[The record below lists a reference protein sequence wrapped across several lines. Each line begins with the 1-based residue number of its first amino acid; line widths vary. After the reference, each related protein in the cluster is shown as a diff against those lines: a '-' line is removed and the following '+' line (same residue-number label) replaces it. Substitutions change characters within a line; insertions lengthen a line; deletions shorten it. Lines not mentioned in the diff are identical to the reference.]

1 VKSEATSHVDAPG
14 VFPLLLA
21 IDTCGPSG
29 SVALGRF
36 PGRDLEILG
45 QAELAGR
52 TYSATLISA
61 VADLRHAASFELG
74 NLDGIIVVNGPGS
87 FTGVRVGVSAAK
99 GLAQGAEIPL
109 VAISRLEVL
118 SRKSGVPSAALD
130 AHRGEVF
137 LRLERTGS
145 APVELLTGPE
155 ELAQVLPVPTRVA
168 VCDEGAAALL
178 ARVWPQ
184 TQLVT
189 TPPPLASDAL
199 RPGEARLIAGA
210 AADLALLDG
219 HYLRRSDAEIFGAD
233 IATRAADGVQIRRM
247 TAADLDRV
255 LAIARNL
262 PQAPHWP
269 QAAWLNAI
277 NSQFEPE
284 STPHRIAL
292 VAVGPQPGSIRGFAV
307 ASLLPPRAELETIAV
322 APEMQRLGLG
332 ERLFQA
338 LAVELKA
345 AGVGELELEVR
356 ASNRPAL
363 AFYRA
368 LSFVKTGFRPAYY
381 AEPIEDAVLMRLPLA
396 EKSS

>member
-1 VKSEATSHVDAPG
+1 MPD
-14 VFPLLLA
+14 FPLLLA

-29 SVALGRF
+29 SVALGRI
-36 PGRDLEILG
+36 PGRDIEILG

-52 TYSATLISA
+52 TYSATLVSA
-61 VADLRHAASFELG
+61 VADLLSSAGLHLG
-74 NLDGIIVVNGPGS
+74 LLDAIVVVNGPGS

-99 GLAQGAEIPL
+99 GLAQGAGIPV

-130 AHRGEVF
+130 AHRGEVY
-137 LRLERTGS
+137 LRLDRTGS
-145 APVELLTGPE
+145 APVELLAGPK
-155 ELAQVLPVPTRVA
+155 ELAAVHPVPTRVA

-189 TPPPLASDAL
+189 TLPPLASDAL

-210 AADLALLDG
+210 AVDLALLDG

-233 IATRAADGVQIRRM
+233 VATQAAAGVQIRRM

-255 LAIARNL
+255 LAIAENL

-269 QAAWLNAI
+269 QSAWLNAI
-277 NSQFEPE
+277 DPE
-284 STPHRIAL
+284 STPRRIAL
-292 VAVGPQPGSIRGFAV
+292 VIGASGAGPQPGSILGFAV
-307 ASLLPPRAELETIAV
+307 ASLLPPQAELETIAV
-322 APEMQRLGLG
+322 APESQRLGLG
-332 ERLFQA
+332 ESLFQA
-338 LAVELKA
+338 LVAELKA
-345 AGVGELELEVR
+345 AGVGDVLLEVR

-368 LSFVKTGFRPAYY
+368 LGFVRNGIRPGYY
-381 AEPIEDAVLMRLPLA
+381 ADPIEDAVLMHLPSAGKL
-396 EKSS
+396 S